1 MILRKN
7 KSEKSRL
14 TETSGHRIKVM
25 AFNDIKKW
33 IQDNRSNRKMHW
45 MDTSTPYI
53 KRWLLFK
60 EWKKELNI

>member
-7 KSEKSRL
+7 KSEKSKL
-14 TETSGHRIKVM
+14 TEISGHRIKVM

-45 MDTSTPYI
+45 MDTSAPYI
-53 KRWLLFK
+53 KR
-60 EWKKELNI
+60 